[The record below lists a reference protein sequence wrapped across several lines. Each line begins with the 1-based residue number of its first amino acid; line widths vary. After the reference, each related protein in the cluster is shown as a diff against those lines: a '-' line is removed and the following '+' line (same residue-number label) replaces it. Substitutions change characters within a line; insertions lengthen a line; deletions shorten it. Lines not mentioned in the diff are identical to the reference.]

1 MSSPLASP
9 PGLPMPEIIA
19 DPRVAP
25 LLFRCY
31 PLFRPLF
38 RPLLPAVPPAVI
50 PLFFGYK
57 T

>member
-1 MSSPLASP
+1 
-9 PGLPMPEIIA
+9 MPEIIA

-50 PLFFGYK
+50 PLFFG
-57 T
+57 